1 MKHIEKISINNAR
14 RLGENIQIEFGKGAT
29 IILAPNGTGKT
40 TIFEAIELALIGQIK
55 RIEHSPDAI
64 IRNGMPNMNVR
75 LDFSQGKFCQVD
87 YWKGG
92 QCKQTGNHDELFKIE
107 NKSSLPY
114 LFRLTHFLEQRGKSW
129 FVEQEDKVAGDLLS
143 QLPIGKDLQQIISK
157 KTSLLRAIG
166 MAQTTAE
173 YELEEAKQRLD
184 EFEELK
190 NTRDQLVVVATLM
203 PLEEIVEKLQFI
215 SSVIEYEDFNDGY
228 NVAIINNYF
237 EKIKVFIKQQYNTKE
252 ELVIKLNTLKE
263 RVKLFVTNLELL
275 SHKEAVLLEYSLKI
289 ANLRFSL
296 EQRKKEV
303 QDEKKCLSEIRA
315 KIKELN
321 LVKAMF
327 DEVEQIEKYSTIK
340 KTELELN
347 KKIISELQKSYNL
360 TNEKLKKNEG
370 FRDKYKLLDEAIN
383 EEKENLTKIEIKRQ
397 YQKKWNDFYKI
408 NNDFAELKIPEIKS
422 KKSECIESKSY
433 IDNEVSEA
441 EQLYSIRKNTLE
453 NLNKSSS
460 AIQEAVSIIRKH
472 LSGNQRN
479 CPVCQA
485 DYEPDKLISKIEV
498 SLKTLNPAIPQAIKD
513 EKNALDALKIARE
526 KQKVENQKLD
536 NIIVELNSANNKLEE
551 NKKNIVED
559 LQPQFPG
566 CKTPEE
572 ANNYIEE
579 MILKSTCK
587 ISELEDERS
596 KFESEIILSEISKAK
611 LKKSEGERSIN
622 ELITKN
628 EKLKNEI
635 INEITRINSVSES
648 LVGEDKERVYQNIYL
663 KLNEEGKKIEYIKEL
678 EGSVTKN
685 DDEIKEYQGVFLSE
699 NEAIS
704 KVKSIQDG
712 IYTEWSRVGLEGEPN
727 IEKLK
732 RAFEEVSKSINE
744 LEKSIEISNK
754 IEQELTSWSE
764 NEKFNELNNKIKKQI
779 GDTDEEEYFKFLRS
793 LVSKNDRIL
802 TNIKE
807 KRNAVNLF
815 LTNITLESEKVHEQ
829 LNTIN
834 EPWKRLLKRIVI
846 NPLIS
851 TAPLLSNT
859 TSRNKPVA
867 KTSAIIH
874 DQNINITNIASEAQI
889 TDLQLTLMLSM
900 ANKYE
905 WTPWK
910 ALLLDDPTQH
920 HDLVHASSV
929 FDVLRDYII
938 DLDYQV
944 MMTTHDA
951 IQARFFQRK
960 LENEG
965 VPSKIYRLVPRK
977 DGVTAELMK

>member
-14 RLGENIQIEFGKGAT
+14 RLGENTQIEFGKGAT

-40 TIFEAIELALIGQIK
+40 TIFEAIELALTGQIK
-55 RIEHSPDAI
+55 RIEYSPDAI
-64 IRNGMPNMNVR
+64 IRNGMSKMNVR

-92 QCKQTGNHDELFKIE
+92 NYKQTGNHDELFKIE

-166 MAQTTAE
+166 MAQTAAE
-173 YELEEAKQRLD
+173 YELNEAKRKLN

-190 NTRDQLVVVATLM
+190 NRRDQLVVVTTLM

-215 SSVIEYEDFNDGY
+215 SSIIEYEDFNDEH

-237 EKIKVFIKQQYNTKE
+237 EKIKVFIKQQYNEKE
-252 ELVIKLNTLKE
+252 ELVINLNTLKE
-263 RVKLFVTNLELL
+263 RVQLFVTNLELL
-275 SHKEAVLLEYSLKI
+275 SHKETVFLEYIQKI
-289 ANLRFSL
+289 ADLSSSL
-296 EQRKKEV
+296 EQGKKEV
-303 QDEKKCLSEIRA
+303 QDEKRCLDSIRV
-315 KIKELN
+315 KIKKLN
-321 LVKAMF
+321 IVQSMF
-327 DEVEQIEKYSTIK
+327 DEVEQIQKNSTIK
-340 KTELELN
+340 KSELELN
-347 KKIISELQKSYNL
+347 KNAISELQESYDL
-360 TNEKLKKNEG
+360 TNEELRKNER
-370 FRDKYKLLDEAIN
+370 FRDKYKLLDEEISR
-383 EEKENLTKIEIKRQ
+383 EKENLTKIEIKRE
-397 YQKKWNDFYKI
+397 YQKKWHNLFEI
-408 NNDFAELKIPEIKS
+408 NNEIIEIKVPAIKNEKSKCMELKLH
-422 KKSECIESKSY
+422 

-453 NLNKSSS
+453 TLNKASN
-460 AIQEAVSIIRKH
+460 AIQEAVSTIRKH
-472 LSGNQRN
+472 LSENQRN

-485 DYEPDKLISKIEV
+485 KYEPDELISNIEV

-513 EKNALDALKIARE
+513 EKKALDDLKIARE
-526 KQKVENQKLD
+526 KQKAENQKLD
-536 NIIVELNSANNKLEE
+536 NIIFELNIENNKLEE
-551 NKKNIVED
+551 NQKKIVED

-579 MILKSTCK
+579 LVLKSTCK
-587 ISELEDERS
+587 ISELEVERS
-596 KFESEIILSEISKAK
+596 QFESEIIISEISKAK
-611 LKKSEGERSIN
+611 LKRSEDERSIN
-622 ELITKN
+622 ELISKN
-628 EKLKNEI
+628 ENLKNEI
-635 INEITRINSVSES
+635 MNEIERINSINES
-648 LVGEDKERVYQNIYL
+648 LVGKNKETVSQSIYL
-663 KLNEEGKKIEYIKEL
+663 KVNEEEEKIEFIQKLEALVAKNEDEL
-678 EGSVTKN
+678 
-685 DDEIKEYQGVFLSE
+685 KEYQGLLLNE

-704 KVKSIQDG
+704 KVKSMQDG
-712 IYTEWSRVGLEGEPN
+712 IYTEWSRVGLEAEPN
-727 IEKLK
+727 LEKLK
-732 RAFEEVSKSINE
+732 IAIEEVSKSINE
-744 LEKSIEISNK
+744 LEKSVEISNK
-754 IEQELTSWSE
+754 VEQELTSWSE
-764 NEKFNELNNKIKKQI
+764 NEKFNEFNNKLKKQI
-779 GDTDEEEYFKFLRS
+779 GDTNEEEYLESLRS
-793 LVSKNDRIL
+793 LVSKNDSIL

-815 LTNITLESEKVHEQ
+815 LNNIALESEKINEQ

-859 TSRNKPVA
+859 TSRNKPIA

-944 MMTTHDA
+944 MMTTHDS

-965 VPSKIYRLVPRK
+965 VPSKIYRLVARK
-977 DGVTAELMK
+977 DGVTAEIMN